1 VGLVQKLLPHHRI
14 DKTPY
19 VKLIE
24 IGNIQIGKGR
34 RLLDIY
40 REKHN
45 VDEKAVEEAE
55 EIMRRADK
63 QECPDPRN
71 LIAHAGLEQNITLIT
86 LKEGRILVEYRE
98 DIRSRLKDLIQ
109 SL

>member
-1 VGLVQKLLPHHRI
+1 MQKLLPHHRI
-14 DKTPY
+14 DKTTY

-24 IGNIQIGKGR
+24 VGNIQIGKGR

-40 REKHN
+40 REQHN
-45 VDEKAVEEAE
+45 VDEGAVEEAE
-55 EIMRRADK
+55 EIMGRPDK
-63 QECPDPRN
+63 QESPDPRN